1 MENLLAAQKPFSA
14 PPPNCNTSL
23 DTLNLERLL
32 SDLPTRSTT
41 LRAERGSSPS
51 GMTLVRFPCSPIA
64 ATAPKLVESAKDAGS
79 GNSIMKPMKPPQ
91 KPWTSRTGK
100 HNSPGPVLDQTT
112 VRPQG
117 SYGFG
122 ILLQWVRYSD
132 FACGSITDGIS
143 PVHLAGPT
151 TTANLRGVLAFPIP
165 HGEQSHTRK

>member
-32 SDLPTRSTT
+32 SNLPTRSTT

-51 GMTLVRFPCSPIA
+51 GMTLARFPCSPIA
-64 ATAPKLVESAKDAGS
+64 ATESKLVESAKDAGS

-100 HNSPGPVLDQTT
+100 HNSAGPVLDQTT

-122 ILLQWVRYSD
+122 ILTAHPVGLLVVAAVILIVVTGIPATRL
-132 FACGSITDGIS
+132 FFVGS
-143 PVHLAGPT
+143 VAV
-151 TTANLRGVLAFPIP
+151 GVIFGFCLWLYHRRI
-165 HGEQSHTRK
+165 